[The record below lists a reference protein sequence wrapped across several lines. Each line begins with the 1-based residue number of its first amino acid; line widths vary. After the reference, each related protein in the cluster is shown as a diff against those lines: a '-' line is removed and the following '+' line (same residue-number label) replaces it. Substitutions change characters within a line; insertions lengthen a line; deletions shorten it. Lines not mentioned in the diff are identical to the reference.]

1 MRQPRSADCSNKERR
16 RSISVL
22 LYLLLLFVIIP
33 SNYGVFS
40 FASFSEA
47 STAVVFIA
55 KLVDLIMETP
65 IELHYKSKL
74 FLLLLFWKI
83 TCNLI
88 RVGWGIGILWSQSL
102 IYLFVTLQLWSSGSE
117 LLAEF
122 IWVFVFVH
130 FLLKLIKI
138 FSLEWSFERLHSKDE
153 NEARYLEFS
162 FRVNGNLRFLTKKR
176 VHCFLFNMIC
186 IIFKLVTC
194 NFFNRGCQHIWTTF
208 NQFGDGRS
216 KQWKRNGESKFQIDW
231 KTSLCGLSLP
241 YLYGI
246 NDWGY
251 HGFKNSCRVNII
263 SFFLYI
269 AFVFFIFIL
278 RCRKVHLPWVS
289 LSLHIRTTIIIIII
303 IFGLE

>member
-1 MRQPRSADCSNKERR
+1 MLSRINQLRFSLSLSCSQKVFFPEKWSSMTNYCAISFVMRQPRSADCSNKERR

-65 IELHYKSKL
+65 VDLHYKSKL

-130 FLLKLIKI
+130 F
-138 FSLEWSFERLHSKDE
+138 
-153 NEARYLEFS
+153 Y
-162 FRVNGNLRFLTKKR
+162 
-176 VHCFLFNMIC
+176 
-186 IIFKLVTC
+186 
-194 NFFNRGCQHIWTTF
+194 
-208 NQFGDGRS
+208 
-216 KQWKRNGESKFQIDW
+216 
-231 KTSLCGLSLP
+231 
-241 YLYGI
+241 
-246 NDWGY
+246 
-251 HGFKNSCRVNII
+251 
-263 SFFLYI
+263 
-269 AFVFFIFIL
+269 
-278 RCRKVHLPWVS
+278 
-289 LSLHIRTTIIIIII
+289 
-303 IFGLE
+303 

>member
-1 MRQPRSADCSNKERR
+1 LSRKEAGNRRVRALCRRVSAATFIKSSHTEHAQTKCPSA
-16 RSISVL
+16 VL

-65 IELHYKSKL
+65 RELHYKSKL

-88 RVGWGIGILWSQSL
+88 RVGWGIGILWSHSL

-130 FLLKLIKI
+130 FLLKFIKV
-138 FSLEWSFERLHSKDE
+138 FALEWSFERLHSKD
-153 NEARYLEFS
+153 
-162 FRVNGNLRFLTKKR
+162 
-176 VHCFLFNMIC
+176 
-186 IIFKLVTC
+186 
-194 NFFNRGCQHIWTTF
+194 
-208 NQFGDGRS
+208 
-216 KQWKRNGESKFQIDW
+216 
-231 KTSLCGLSLP
+231 
-241 YLYGI
+241 
-246 NDWGY
+246 
-251 HGFKNSCRVNII
+251 
-263 SFFLYI
+263 
-269 AFVFFIFIL
+269 
-278 RCRKVHLPWVS
+278 
-289 LSLHIRTTIIIIII
+289 
-303 IFGLE
+303 

>member
-1 MRQPRSADCSNKERR
+1 MTNYCAISFVMRQPRSADCSNKERR

-88 RVGWGIGILWSQSL
+88 RVGWGVGILWSQSL

-122 IWVFVFVH
+122 I
-130 FLLKLIKI
+130 
-138 FSLEWSFERLHSKDE
+138 
-153 NEARYLEFS
+153 EARYLEFS

-176 VHCFLFNMIC
+176 VCAVCL
-186 IIFKLVTC
+186 
-194 NFFNRGCQHIWTTF
+194 IWF
-208 NQFGDGRS
+208 A
-216 KQWKRNGESKFQIDW
+216 
-231 KTSLCGLSLP
+231 L
-241 YLYGI
+241 YL
-246 NDWGY
+246 N
-251 HGFKNSCRVNII
+251 
-263 SFFLYI
+263 
-269 AFVFFIFIL
+269 
-278 RCRKVHLPWVS
+278 
-289 LSLHIRTTIIIIII
+289 
-303 IFGLE
+303 